1 MKFTFLLL
9 LSPIFLFS
17 QIKANGD
24 IWAAKEYSKE
34 ISLFN
39 SKSFLFKDVLGV
51 SENIL
56 EFEVI
61 PLAATSSGELT
72 TLLYKCDSKQKE
84 GLILGFYGNYWN
96 EAGVLYQGYAYKNL
110 NKDKAIEFL
119 DLIYSSIEN
128 HAKFLKESNDNNNIV
143 FKYDDMNILIHTTS
157 DGYNIRIFWNGFDAS
172 WEKTAFVRSKKRFEK
187 KIKQ

>member
-1 MKFTFLLL
+1 MKITFLFFLFPL
-9 LSPIFLFS
+9 ILFS
-17 QIKANGD
+17 QVKSNGD

-39 SKSFLFKDVLGV
+39 SKKFLFRDVLGI

-61 PLAATSSGELT
+61 PLAAASSGELT
-72 TLLYKCDSKQKE
+72 TLLYKCDSNKKE

-110 NKDKAIEFL
+110 NKDKATEFL
-119 DLIYSSIEN
+119 DLIYSSIEK
-128 HAKFLKESNDNNNIV
+128 HAKFLKESNDFNNIV
-143 FKYDDMNILIHTTS
+143 FKYDDMDILINTTF
-157 DGYNIRIFWNGFDAS
+157 DGYNIRIFWNDFDAT
-172 WEKTAFVRSKKRFEK
+172 WEKTAFIRSKKRFEK
-187 KIKQ
+187 IIKK

>member
-1 MKFTFLLL
+1 MTINGETRNVEYFADQDTIHVQNLNKDFIGVHFD
-9 LSPIFLFS
+9 SDK
-17 QIKANGD
+17 IK
-24 IWAAKEYSKE
+24 
-34 ISLFN
+34 
-39 SKSFLFKDVLGV
+39 
-51 SENIL
+51 
-56 EFEVI
+56 EV
-61 PLAATSSGELT
+61 
-72 TLLYKCDSKQKE
+72 KRE
-84 GLILGFYGNYWN
+84 GKKMRKH
-96 EAGVLYQGYAYKNL
+96 KNL